1 MPKIFGISYLRVIKR
16 SEMKNIRLT
25 FATVTVLSFCSGF
38 VNPIWAGKSDEKN
51 FEISRNLDIF
61 NSLFKELNM
70 FYVDTINAEKAIS
83 DGVNAMLARLD
94 PYTEYIPEK
103 EKDDFFFSTTGEYA
117 GIGSFIM
124 ERDNAVYI
132 SEPYEGMPA
141 QLAGLRPGDKIVMID
156 NDTVLGWKS
165 AKVSERLKGPANT
178 QLKVTVERPG
188 VKDLLSFELTRKK
201 IQMPAVPYYDVVCDS
216 VGYIYLSSF
225 TDTSAGEVKRALQ
238 DLKKRG
244 ITSLVLDLRSNGG
257 GILEQAVQIVNLF
270 VPKGVEVLS
279 TRGRN
284 KKMDKIYKTTQ
295 EPVDVKMPLAV
306 LIDGGTASSS
316 EIVAGA
322 LQDLDRAVIIGSRS
336 YGKGLV
342 QSTRPLPY
350 NGMLKV
356 TIARYYIPS
365 GRLIQ
370 AIDYSHRNP
379 DGSVAR
385 IPDSLTHEF
394 KTAHGRIVR
403 DGGGIK
409 PDVETSMER
418 RGNISYYLMKDF
430 YFFDYATRYAA
441 EHDTIPAPKDFKLSD
456 EEYEEFKAFV
466 KSKDFKYDKQSERIL
481 SDLKEVAKF
490 EGYFDENTQKQ
501 FEALEACLN
510 HDLDRDLE
518 TFHDEIAELL
528 SIEIVK
534 RYYYQK
540 GEIIESIKND
550 KDLKEACRILGN
562 KSRYDEILNLSGK
575 H

>member
-1 MPKIFGISYLRVIKR
+1 MALCVGSTGAV
-16 SEMKNIRLT
+16 S
-25 FATVTVLSFCSGF
+25 
-38 VNPIWAGKSDEKN
+38 AGKSDRKD

-61 NSLFKELNM
+61 NSLFKELNL
-70 FYVDTINAEKAIS
+70 FYVDTIDAEKAIS
-83 DGVNAMLARLD
+83 NGVNAMLSRLD

-103 EKDDFFFSTTGEYA
+103 EKEDFFFSTTGEYA
-117 GIGSFIM
+117 GIGSLIM
-124 ERDNAVYI
+124 ERDKAVYI

-156 NDTVLGWKS
+156 NDSVVGWRS
-165 AKVSERLKGPANT
+165 AAVSERLKGPANT
-178 QLKVTVERPG
+178 KLKVTVERPG
-188 VKDLLSFELTRKK
+188 VEGVLTFDIIRKK

-225 TDTSAGEVKRALQ
+225 TDSAADEVKHALQ
-238 DLKKRG
+238 ELKRRG

-295 EPVDVKMPLAV
+295 EPVDEHIPLAV

-322 LQDLDRAVIIGSRS
+322 LQDLDRAVIVGSRS
-336 YGKGLV
+336 FGKGLV

-409 PDVETSMER
+409 PDVETSFER

-430 YFFDYATRYAA
+430 YFFDFATQYAA
-441 EHDTIPAPKDFKLSD
+441 AHDTIAPAKEFVLPDSVYND
-456 EEYEEFKAFV
+456 FKAFV
-466 KSKDFKYDKQSERIL
+466 KSKNFKYDKQSERIL
-481 SDLKEVAKF
+481 ADLKEVAKF

-518 TFHDEIAELL
+518 TFRDEIGQLL

-540 GEIIESIKND
+540 GEIIESIKDD
-550 KDLKEACRILGN
+550 KDLTEACTILN
-562 KSRYDEILNLSGK
+562 DTQRYSQILNLSPK

>member
-1 MPKIFGISYLRVIKR
+1 
-16 SEMKNIRLT
+16 MKERR
-25 FATVTVLSFCSGF
+25 LSFALLAVLPPASG
-38 VNPIWAGKSDEKN
+38 VTHRAQADKIDKRN

-61 NSLFKELNM
+61 NSLFKELNL
-70 FYVDTINAEKAIS
+70 FYVDTINAEKAIT
-83 DGVNAMLARLD
+83 DGINSMLVRLD
-94 PYTEYIPEK
+94 PYTEYIPEQEK
-103 EKDDFFFSTTGEYA
+103 EDFFFSTTGEYA

-178 QLKVTVERPG
+178 KLKVTVERPDVEG
-188 VKDLLSFELTRKK
+188 LLSFDLVRKK
-201 IQMPAVPYYDVVCDS
+201 IQMPAVPYYDMVCDS

-225 TDTSAGEVKRALQ
+225 TDSAAEEVKRALQ
-238 DLKKRG
+238 DLKRRG
-244 ITSLVLDLRSNGG
+244 VTALVLDLRGNGG

-284 KKMDKIYKTTQ
+284 KKMDKPYKSTQ
-295 EPVDVKMPLAV
+295 EPCDVNIPLAV

-322 LQDLDRAVIIGSRS
+322 LQDLDRAVIVGSRS

-385 IPDSLTHEF
+385 IPDSLTNEF

-403 DGGGIK
+403 DGGG
-409 PDVETSMER
+409 
-418 RGNISYYLMKDF
+418 
-430 YFFDYATRYAA
+430 
-441 EHDTIPAPKDFKLSD
+441 
-456 EEYEEFKAFV
+456 
-466 KSKDFKYDKQSERIL
+466 
-481 SDLKEVAKF
+481 
-490 EGYFDENTQKQ
+490 QKTP
-501 FEALEACLN
+501 L
-510 HDLDRDLE
+510 
-518 TFHDEIAELL
+518 
-528 SIEIVK
+528 
-534 RYYYQK
+534 
-540 GEIIESIKND
+540 
-550 KDLKEACRILGN
+550 
-562 KSRYDEILNLSGK
+562 
-575 H
+575 

>member
-1 MPKIFGISYLRVIKR
+1 MPTMCSNDYLRKIKSIEMRKRKWSFILVI
-16 SEMKNIRLT
+16 MLL
-25 FATVTVLSFCSGF
+25 LSGSITNRVQADKTDGR
-38 VNPIWAGKSDEKN
+38 N

-61 NSLFKELNM
+61 NSLFKELNL
-70 FYVDTINAEKAIS
+70 FYVDTINAEKAIN
-83 DGVNAMLARLD
+83 DGINSMLARLD
-94 PYTEYIPEK
+94 PYTEYIPEQEK
-103 EKDDFFFSTTGEYA
+103 EDFFFSTTGEYA

-178 QLKVTVERPG
+178 KLKVTVERPDVEG
-188 VKDLLSFELTRKK
+188 LLSFDLVRKK
-201 IQMPAVPYYDVVCDS
+201 IQMPAVPYYDIVCDS

-225 TDTSAGEVKRALQ
+225 TDSSAEEVKRALQ
-238 DLKKRG
+238 DLKRRG
-244 ITSLVLDLRSNGG
+244 VTSLVLDLRGNGG
-257 GILEQAVQIVNLF
+257 GILEQSVQIVNLF

-295 EPVDVKMPLAV
+295 EPIDVDIPLAV

-322 LQDLDRAVIIGSRS
+322 LQDLDRAVIVGSRS

-385 IPDSLTHEF
+385 IPDSLTNEF

-409 PDVETSMER
+409 PDVEPEVER
-418 RGNISYYLMKDF
+418 GSNIGYYLMKDF

-441 EHDTIPAPKDFKLSD
+441 QHETIAGPKEFTLSD
-456 EEYEEFKAFV
+456 EEYEAFKDFV
-466 KSKDFKYDKQSERIL
+466 KSKNFKYDKQSERIL

-510 HDLDRDLE
+510 HDLDRDLD
-518 TFHDEIAELL
+518 TFRDEIAHLL
-528 SIEIVK
+528 SAEIVK
-534 RYYYQK
+534 RYYFQK

-550 KDLKEACRILGN
+550 KDLEEACAIVN
-562 KSRYDEILNLSGK
+562 DKARYSKILNVEVEK
-575 H
+575 

>member
-1 MPKIFGISYLRVIKR
+1 MRKIHLVLGIACA
-16 SEMKNIRLT
+16 LT
-25 FATVTVLSFCSGF
+25 LVAGSVSAA
-38 VNPIWAGKSDEKN
+38 PAGKSDRRD
-51 FEISRNLDIF
+51 FEVSRNLDIF
-61 NSLFKELNM
+61 NALFKELNL
-70 FYVDTINAEKAIS
+70 FYVDTINAEKAIG
-83 DGVNAMLARLD
+83 DGVNAMLSRLD

-117 GIGSFIM
+117 GIGSLIM
-124 ERDNAVYI
+124 ERDKAVYI

-141 QLAGLRPGDKIVMID
+141 QLAGLRPGDKIVMIN
-156 NDTVLGWKS
+156 NDSVAGWS
-165 AKVSERLKGPANT
+165 SSKVSERLKGPANT
-178 QLKVTVERPG
+178 KLKVTVERPG
-188 VKDLLSFELTRKK
+188 VGGLLSFDLTRKK

-225 TDTSAGEVKRALQ
+225 TDSAADEVKRALQ
-238 DLKKRG
+238 ELKRRG
-244 ITSLVLDLRSNGG
+244 ITSLVLDLRGNGG

-295 EPVDVKMPLAV
+295 EPVDEKIPLAV

-316 EIVAGA
+316 EIVAGS
-322 LQDLDRAVIIGSRS
+322 LQDLDRAVIVGSRS

-409 PDVETSMER
+409 PDVETSVER
-418 RGNISYYLMKDF
+418 RGNIGYYLMRDF
-430 YFFDYATRYAA
+430 YFFDFANQYAA
-441 EHDTIPAPKDFKLSD
+441 RHDTIAPAKEFVLPDSV
-456 EEYEEFKAFV
+456 YNEFKAFV
-466 KSKDFKYDKQSERIL
+466 KSKNFKYDKQSERIL

-490 EGYFDENTQKQ
+490 EGYFDEKTQKQ
-501 FEALEACLN
+501 FEALEASLN

-518 TFHDEIAELL
+518 TFRDEISQLL

-534 RYYYQK
+534 RYYHQK
-540 GEIIESIKND
+540 GEIIESIKDD
-550 KDLKEACRILGN
+550 KDLTEACSIVN
-562 KSRYDEILNLSGK
+562 DKTRYDQILNLTGK
-575 H
+575 R

>member
-1 MPKIFGISYLRVIKR
+1 
-16 SEMKNIRLT
+16 MKKVSLSIGL
-25 FATVTVLSFCSGF
+25 AWVLILGLG
-38 VNPIWAGKSDEKN
+38 VANAAPAGKSDRRD
-51 FEISRNLDIF
+51 FEVSRNLDIF
-61 NSLFKELNM
+61 NSLFKELNL
-70 FYVDTINAEKAIS
+70 FYVDTINAEKAIG
-83 DGVNAMLARLD
+83 DGVNAMLSRLD

-103 EKDDFFFSTTGEYA
+103 DKDDFFVSTTGEYA
-117 GIGSFIM
+117 GIGSIIV

-156 NDTVLGWKS
+156 NDSVKGWKS
-165 AKVSERLKGPANT
+165 SAVSERLKGPANT
-178 QLKVTVERPG
+178 KLRVTVERPG
-188 VKDLLSFELTRKK
+188 VEGTLSFDITRKK
-201 IQMPAVPYYDVVCDS
+201 VHMPAVPYYDVVCDS
-216 VGYIYLSSF
+216 VGYIYLNSF
-225 TDTSAGEVKRALQ
+225 TDSAADEVKRALQ
-238 DLKKRG
+238 DLKRRG
-244 ITSLVLDLRSNGG
+244 VTSLVLDLRGNGG

-284 KKMDKIYKTTQ
+284 KQMDKIYKTTQ
-295 EPVDVKMPLAV
+295 EPVDEHIPLAV

-316 EIVAGA
+316 EIVAGS

-336 YGKGLV
+336 FGKGLV

-350 NGMLKV
+350 NGILKV

-409 PDVETSMER
+409 PDIETSVER
-418 RGNISYYLMKDF
+418 RGNISYYLMRDF
-430 YFFDYATRYAA
+430 YFFDYANRYAA
-441 EHDTIPAPKDFKLSD
+441 QHDTIAPAKEFVLPDSVYND
-456 EEYEEFKAFV
+456 FKAFV
-466 KSKDFKYDKQSERIL
+466 KSKNFKYDKQSERIL
-481 SDLKEVAKF
+481 ADLKEVAKF

-501 FEALEACLN
+501 FEALEASLN

-518 TFHDEIAELL
+518 TFRDEIRQLL

-540 GEIIESIKND
+540 GEVIESIKND
-550 KDLKEACRILGN
+550 KDLTEACAVLN
-562 KSRYDEILNLSGK
+562 DNARYSQLLNLSPK
-575 H
+575 R

>member
-1 MPKIFGISYLRVIKR
+1 MKKISLSVGIA
-16 SEMKNIRLT
+16 
-25 FATVTVLSFCSGF
+25 FVLALCVGSTGAVS
-38 VNPIWAGKSDEKN
+38 AGKSDRKD

-61 NSLFKELNM
+61 NSLFKELNL
-70 FYVDTINAEKAIS
+70 FYVDTIDAEKAIS
-83 DGVNAMLARLD
+83 NGVNAMLSRLD

-103 EKDDFFFSTTGEYA
+103 EKEDFFFSTTGEYA
-117 GIGSFIM
+117 GIGSLIM
-124 ERDNAVYI
+124 ERDKAVYI

-156 NDTVLGWKS
+156 NDSVAGWRS
-165 AKVSERLKGPANT
+165 AAVSERLKGPANT
-178 QLKVTVERPG
+178 KLKVTVERPG
-188 VKDLLSFELTRKK
+188 VEGVLTFDIIRKK

-225 TDTSAGEVKRALQ
+225 TDSAADEVKHALQ
-238 DLKKRG
+238 ELKRRG

-295 EPVDVKMPLAV
+295 EPVDEHIPLAV

-322 LQDLDRAVIIGSRS
+322 LQDLDRAVIVGSRS
-336 YGKGLV
+336 FGKGLV

-409 PDVETSMER
+409 PDVETSFER

-430 YFFDYATRYAA
+430 YFFDFATQYAA
-441 EHDTIPAPKDFKLSD
+441 AHDTIAPAKEFVLPDSVYND
-456 EEYEEFKAFV
+456 FKAFV
-466 KSKDFKYDKQSERIL
+466 KSKNFKYDKQSERIL
-481 SDLKEVAKF
+481 ADLKEVAKF

-518 TFHDEIAELL
+518 TFRDEIGQLL

-540 GEIIESIKND
+540 GEIIESIKDD
-550 KDLKEACRILGN
+550 KDLTEACTILN
-562 KSRYDEILNLSGK
+562 DTQRYSQILNLSPK

>member
-1 MPKIFGISYLRVIKR
+1 MALCVGSTGAV
-16 SEMKNIRLT
+16 S
-25 FATVTVLSFCSGF
+25 
-38 VNPIWAGKSDEKN
+38 AGKSDRKD

-61 NSLFKELNM
+61 NSLFKELNL
-70 FYVDTINAEKAIS
+70 FYVDTIDAEKAIS
-83 DGVNAMLARLD
+83 NGVNAMLSRLD

-103 EKDDFFFSTTGEYA
+103 EKEDFFFSTTGEYA
-117 GIGSFIM
+117 GIGSLIM
-124 ERDNAVYI
+124 ERDKAVYI

-156 NDTVLGWKS
+156 NDSVAGWRS
-165 AKVSERLKGPANT
+165 AAVSERLKGPANT
-178 QLKVTVERPG
+178 KLKVTVERPG
-188 VKDLLSFELTRKK
+188 VEGVLTFDIIRKK

-225 TDTSAGEVKRALQ
+225 TDSAADEVKHALQ
-238 DLKKRG
+238 ELKRRG

-295 EPVDVKMPLAV
+295 EPVDEHIPLAV

-322 LQDLDRAVIIGSRS
+322 LQDLDRAVIVGSRS
-336 YGKGLV
+336 FGKGLV

-409 PDVETSMER
+409 PDVETSFER

-430 YFFDYATRYAA
+430 YFFDFATQYAA
-441 EHDTIPAPKDFKLSD
+441 AHDTIAPAKEFVLPDSV
-456 EEYEEFKAFV
+456 YNNFKAFV
-466 KSKDFKYDKQSERIL
+466 KSKNFKYDKQSERIL
-481 SDLKEVAKF
+481 ADLKEVAKF

-518 TFHDEIAELL
+518 TFRDEIGQLL

-540 GEIIESIKND
+540 GEIIESIKDD
-550 KDLKEACRILGN
+550 KDLTEACTILN
-562 KSRYDEILNLSGK
+562 DAQRYSQILNLSPK

>member
-1 MPKIFGISYLRVIKR
+1 MALCVGSTGAV
-16 SEMKNIRLT
+16 S
-25 FATVTVLSFCSGF
+25 
-38 VNPIWAGKSDEKN
+38 AGKSDRKD

-61 NSLFKELNM
+61 NSLFKELNL
-70 FYVDTINAEKAIS
+70 FYVDTIDAEKAIS
-83 DGVNAMLARLD
+83 NGVNAMLSRLD

-103 EKDDFFFSTTGEYA
+103 EKEDFFFSTTGEYA
-117 GIGSFIM
+117 GIGSLIM
-124 ERDNAVYI
+124 ERDKAVYI

-156 NDTVLGWKS
+156 NDSVAGWRS
-165 AKVSERLKGPANT
+165 AAVSERLKGPANT
-178 QLKVTVERPG
+178 KLKVTVERPG
-188 VKDLLSFELTRKK
+188 VEGVLTFDIIRKK

-225 TDTSAGEVKRALQ
+225 TDSAADEVKHALQ
-238 DLKKRG
+238 ELKRRG

-295 EPVDVKMPLAV
+295 EPVDEHIPLAV

-322 LQDLDRAVIIGSRS
+322 LQDLDRAVIVGSRS
-336 YGKGLV
+336 FGKGLV

-409 PDVETSMER
+409 PDVETSFER

-430 YFFDYATRYAA
+430 YFFDFATQYAA
-441 EHDTIPAPKDFKLSD
+441 AHDTIAPAKEFVLPDSVYND
-456 EEYEEFKAFV
+456 FKAFV
-466 KSKDFKYDKQSERIL
+466 KSKNFKYDKQSERIL
-481 SDLKEVAKF
+481 ADLKEVAKF

-518 TFHDEIAELL
+518 TFRDEIGQLL

-540 GEIIESIKND
+540 GEIIESIKDD
-550 KDLKEACRILGN
+550 KDLTEACTILN
-562 KSRYDEILNLSGK
+562 DTQRYSQILNLSPK

>member
-1 MPKIFGISYLRVIKR
+1 MALCVGSTGAV
-16 SEMKNIRLT
+16 S
-25 FATVTVLSFCSGF
+25 
-38 VNPIWAGKSDEKN
+38 AGKSDRKD

-61 NSLFKELNM
+61 NSLFKELNL
-70 FYVDTINAEKAIS
+70 FYVDTIDAEKAIS
-83 DGVNAMLARLD
+83 NGVNAMLSRLD

-103 EKDDFFFSTTGEYA
+103 EKEDFFFSTTGEYA
-117 GIGSFIM
+117 GIGSLIM
-124 ERDNAVYI
+124 ERDKAVYI

-156 NDTVLGWKS
+156 NDSVAGWRS
-165 AKVSERLKGPANT
+165 AAVSERLKGPANT
-178 QLKVTVERPG
+178 KLKVTVERPG
-188 VKDLLSFELTRKK
+188 VEGVLTFDIIRKK

-225 TDTSAGEVKRALQ
+225 TDSAADEVKHALQ
-238 DLKKRG
+238 ELKRRG

-295 EPVDVKMPLAV
+295 EPVDEHIPLAV

-322 LQDLDRAVIIGSRS
+322 LQDLDRAVIVGSRS
-336 YGKGLV
+336 FGKGLV

-409 PDVETSMER
+409 PDVETSFER

-430 YFFDYATRYAA
+430 YFFDFATQYAA
-441 EHDTIPAPKDFKLSD
+441 AHDTIAPAKEFVLPDSVYND
-456 EEYEEFKAFV
+456 FKAFV
-466 KSKDFKYDKQSERIL
+466 KSKNFKYDKQSERIL
-481 SDLKEVAKF
+481 ADLKEVAKF

-518 TFHDEIAELL
+518 TFRDEIGQLL

-540 GEIIESIKND
+540 GEIIESIKDD
-550 KDLKEACRILGN
+550 KDLTEACTILN
-562 KSRYDEILNLSGK
+562 DAQRYSQILNLSPK

>member
-1 MPKIFGISYLRVIKR
+1 
-16 SEMKNIRLT
+16 MKKVSLSIGL
-25 FATVTVLSFCSGF
+25 AWVLILGLG
-38 VNPIWAGKSDEKN
+38 VANAAPAGKSDRRD
-51 FEISRNLDIF
+51 FEVSRNLDIF
-61 NSLFKELNM
+61 NSLFKELNL
-70 FYVDTINAEKAIS
+70 FYVDTINAEKAIG
-83 DGVNAMLARLD
+83 DGVNAMLSRLD

-103 EKDDFFFSTTGEYA
+103 DKDDFFVSTTGEYA
-117 GIGSFIM
+117 GIGSIIV

-156 NDTVLGWKS
+156 NDSVKGWKS
-165 AKVSERLKGPANT
+165 SAVSERLKGPANT
-178 QLKVTVERPG
+178 KLRVTVERPG
-188 VKDLLSFELTRKK
+188 VEGTLSFDITRKK
-201 IQMPAVPYYDVVCDS
+201 VHMPAVPYYDVVCDS
-216 VGYIYLSSF
+216 VGYIYLNSF
-225 TDTSAGEVKRALQ
+225 TDSAADEVKRALQ
-238 DLKKRG
+238 DLKRRG
-244 ITSLVLDLRSNGG
+244 VTSLVLDLRGNGG

-284 KKMDKIYKTTQ
+284 KQMDKIYKTTQ
-295 EPVDVKMPLAV
+295 EPVDEHIPLAV

-316 EIVAGA
+316 EIVAGS

-336 YGKGLV
+336 FGKGLV

-350 NGMLKV
+350 NGILKV

-409 PDVETSMER
+409 PDIETSVER
-418 RGNISYYLMKDF
+418 RGNISYYLMRDF
-430 YFFDYATRYAA
+430 YFFDYANRYAA
-441 EHDTIPAPKDFKLSD
+441 QHDTIAPAKEFVLPDSVYND
-456 EEYEEFKAFV
+456 FKAFV
-466 KSKDFKYDKQSERIL
+466 KSKNFKYDKQSERIL
-481 SDLKEVAKF
+481 ADLKEVAKF

-501 FEALEACLN
+501 FEALEASLN

-518 TFHDEIAELL
+518 TFRDEIRQLL

-540 GEIIESIKND
+540 GEVIESIKND
-550 KDLKEACRILGN
+550 KDLTEACAVLN
-562 KSRYDEILNLSGK
+562 DNARYSQILNLSPK
-575 H
+575 R

>member
-1 MPKIFGISYLRVIKR
+1 MKKISLSVGIA
-16 SEMKNIRLT
+16 
-25 FATVTVLSFCSGF
+25 FVLALCVGSTGAVS
-38 VNPIWAGKSDEKN
+38 AGKSDRKD

-61 NSLFKELNM
+61 NSLFKELNL
-70 FYVDTINAEKAIS
+70 FYVDTIDAEKAIS
-83 DGVNAMLARLD
+83 NGVNAMLSRLD

-103 EKDDFFFSTTGEYA
+103 EKENFFFSTTGEYA
-117 GIGSFIM
+117 GIGSLIM
-124 ERDNAVYI
+124 ERDKAVYI

-156 NDTVLGWKS
+156 NDSVAGWRS
-165 AKVSERLKGPANT
+165 AAVSERLKGPANT
-178 QLKVTVERPG
+178 KLKVTVERPG
-188 VKDLLSFELTRKK
+188 VEGVLTFDIIRKK

-225 TDTSAGEVKRALQ
+225 TDSAADEVKHALQ
-238 DLKKRG
+238 ELKRRG

-295 EPVDVKMPLAV
+295 EPVDEHIPLAV

-322 LQDLDRAVIIGSRS
+322 LQDLDRAVIVGSRS
-336 YGKGLV
+336 FGKGLV

-409 PDVETSMER
+409 PDVETSFER

-430 YFFDYATRYAA
+430 YFFDFATQYAA
-441 EHDTIPAPKDFKLSD
+441 AHDTIAPAKEFVLPDSVYND
-456 EEYEEFKAFV
+456 FKAFV
-466 KSKDFKYDKQSERIL
+466 KSKNFKYDKQSERIL
-481 SDLKEVAKF
+481 ADLKEVAKF

-518 TFHDEIAELL
+518 TFRDEIGQLL

-540 GEIIESIKND
+540 GEIIESIKDD
-550 KDLKEACRILGN
+550 KDLTEACTILN
-562 KSRYDEILNLSGK
+562 DAQRYSQILNLSPK

>member
-1 MPKIFGISYLRVIKR
+1 
-16 SEMKNIRLT
+16 MKKVNLSIGL
-25 FATVTVLSFCSGF
+25 AWVLILGLG
-38 VNPIWAGKSDEKN
+38 VANAAPAGKSDRRD
-51 FEISRNLDIF
+51 FEVSRNLDIF
-61 NSLFKELNM
+61 NSLFKELNL
-70 FYVDTINAEKAIS
+70 FYVDTINAEKAIG
-83 DGVNAMLARLD
+83 DGVNAMLSRLD

-103 EKDDFFFSTTGEYA
+103 DKDDFFVSTTGEYA
-117 GIGSFIM
+117 GIGSIIV

-156 NDTVLGWKS
+156 NDSVKGWKS
-165 AKVSERLKGPANT
+165 SSVSERLKGPANT
-178 QLKVTVERPG
+178 KLRVTVERPG
-188 VKDLLSFELTRKK
+188 VEGTLSFDITRKK
-201 IQMPAVPYYDVVCDS
+201 VHMPAVPYYDVVCDS
-216 VGYIYLSSF
+216 VGYIYLNSF
-225 TDTSAGEVKRALQ
+225 TDSAADEVKRALQ
-238 DLKKRG
+238 DLKRRG
-244 ITSLVLDLRSNGG
+244 VTSLVLDLRGNGG

-284 KKMDKIYKTTQ
+284 KQMDKIYKTTQ
-295 EPVDVKMPLAV
+295 EPVDEHIPLAV

-316 EIVAGA
+316 EIVAGS

-336 YGKGLV
+336 FGKGLV

-350 NGMLKV
+350 NGILKV

-409 PDVETSMER
+409 PDIETSVER
-418 RGNISYYLMKDF
+418 RGNISYYLMRDF
-430 YFFDYATRYAA
+430 YFFDYANRYVAQ
-441 EHDTIPAPKDFKLSD
+441 HDTIAPAKEFVLPDSVYND
-456 EEYEEFKAFV
+456 FKAFV
-466 KSKDFKYDKQSERIL
+466 KSKNFKYDKQSERIL
-481 SDLKEVAKF
+481 ADLKEVAKF

-501 FEALEACLN
+501 FEALEASLN

-518 TFHDEIAELL
+518 TFRDEIRQLL

-540 GEIIESIKND
+540 GEVIESIKND
-550 KDLKEACRILGN
+550 KDLTEACAVLN
-562 KSRYDEILNLSGK
+562 DNARYSQILNLSPK
-575 H
+575 R

>member
-1 MPKIFGISYLRVIKR
+1 MKKISLSVGIA
-16 SEMKNIRLT
+16 
-25 FATVTVLSFCSGF
+25 FVLALCVGSTGAVS
-38 VNPIWAGKSDEKN
+38 AGKSDRKD

-61 NSLFKELNM
+61 NSLFKELNL
-70 FYVDTINAEKAIS
+70 FYVDTIDAEKAIS
-83 DGVNAMLARLD
+83 NGVNAMLSRLD

-103 EKDDFFFSTTGEYA
+103 EKEDFFFSTTGEYA
-117 GIGSFIM
+117 GIGSLIM
-124 ERDNAVYI
+124 ERDKAVYI

-156 NDTVLGWKS
+156 NDSVAGWRS
-165 AKVSERLKGPANT
+165 AAVSERLKGPANT
-178 QLKVTVERPG
+178 KLKVTVERPG
-188 VKDLLSFELTRKK
+188 VEGVLTFDIIRKK

-225 TDTSAGEVKRALQ
+225 TDSAADEVKHALQ
-238 DLKKRG
+238 ELKRRG
-244 ITSLVLDLRSNGG
+244 ITSLILDLRSNGG

-295 EPVDVKMPLAV
+295 EPVDEHIPLAV

-322 LQDLDRAVIIGSRS
+322 LQDLDRAVIVGSRS
-336 YGKGLV
+336 FGKGLV

-409 PDVETSMER
+409 PDVETSFER

-430 YFFDYATRYAA
+430 YFFDFATQYAA
-441 EHDTIPAPKDFKLSD
+441 AHDTIAPAKEFVLPDSVYND
-456 EEYEEFKAFV
+456 FKAFV
-466 KSKDFKYDKQSERIL
+466 KSKNFKYDKQSERIL
-481 SDLKEVAKF
+481 ADLKEVAKF

-518 TFHDEIAELL
+518 TFRDEIGQLL

-540 GEIIESIKND
+540 GEIIESIKDD
-550 KDLKEACRILGN
+550 KDLTEACTILN
-562 KSRYDEILNLSGK
+562 DAQRYSQILNLSPK

>member
-1 MPKIFGISYLRVIKR
+1 
-16 SEMKNIRLT
+16 MKKVSLSIGL
-25 FATVTVLSFCSGF
+25 AWVLILGLG
-38 VNPIWAGKSDEKN
+38 VANAAPAGKSDRRD
-51 FEISRNLDIF
+51 FEVSRNLDIF
-61 NSLFKELNM
+61 NSLFKELNL
-70 FYVDTINAEKAIS
+70 FYVDTINAEKAIG
-83 DGVNAMLARLD
+83 DGVNAMLSRLD

-103 EKDDFFFSTTGEYA
+103 DKDDFFVSTTGEYA
-117 GIGSFIM
+117 GIGSIIV

-156 NDTVLGWKS
+156 NDSVKGWKS
-165 AKVSERLKGPANT
+165 SAVSERLKGPANT
-178 QLKVTVERPG
+178 KLRVTVERPG
-188 VKDLLSFELTRKK
+188 VEGTLSFDITRKK
-201 IQMPAVPYYDVVCDS
+201 VHMPAVPYYDVVCDS
-216 VGYIYLSSF
+216 VGYIYLNSF
-225 TDTSAGEVKRALQ
+225 TDSAADEVKRALQ
-238 DLKKRG
+238 DLKRRG
-244 ITSLVLDLRSNGG
+244 VTSLVLDLRGNGG

-284 KKMDKIYKTTQ
+284 KQMDKIYKTTQ
-295 EPVDVKMPLAV
+295 EPVDEHIPLAV

-316 EIVAGA
+316 EIVAGS
-322 LQDLDRAVIIGSRS
+322 LQDLDRAVVIGSRS
-336 YGKGLV
+336 FGKGLV

-350 NGMLKV
+350 NGILKV

-409 PDVETSMER
+409 PDIETSVER
-418 RGNISYYLMKDF
+418 RGNISYYLMRDF
-430 YFFDYATRYAA
+430 YFFDYANRYAA
-441 EHDTIPAPKDFKLSD
+441 QHDTIAPAKEFVLPDSVYND
-456 EEYEEFKAFV
+456 FKAFV
-466 KSKDFKYDKQSERIL
+466 KSKNFKYDKQSERIL
-481 SDLKEVAKF
+481 ADLKEVAKF

-501 FEALEACLN
+501 FEALEASLN

-518 TFHDEIAELL
+518 TFRDEIRQLL

-540 GEIIESIKND
+540 GEVIESIKND
-550 KDLKEACRILGN
+550 KDLTEACAVLN
-562 KSRYDEILNLSGK
+562 DNARYSQILNLSPK
-575 H
+575 R

>member
-1 MPKIFGISYLRVIKR
+1 MPTMCSNDYLRKIKSIEMRKRKWSFVLVI
-16 SEMKNIRLT
+16 MLL
-25 FATVTVLSFCSGF
+25 LSGSITNRVQADKTDGR
-38 VNPIWAGKSDEKN
+38 N

-61 NSLFKELNM
+61 NSLFKELNL
-70 FYVDTINAEKAIS
+70 FYVDTINAEKAIN
-83 DGVNAMLARLD
+83 DGINSMLARLD
-94 PYTEYIPEK
+94 PYTEYIPEQEK
-103 EKDDFFFSTTGEYA
+103 EDFFFSTTGEYA

-178 QLKVTVERPG
+178 KLKVTVERPDVEG
-188 VKDLLSFELTRKK
+188 LLSFDLVRKK
-201 IQMPAVPYYDVVCDS
+201 IQMPAVPYYDIVCDS

-225 TDTSAGEVKRALQ
+225 TDSSAEEVKRALQ
-238 DLKKRG
+238 DLKRRG
-244 ITSLVLDLRSNGG
+244 VTSLVLDLRGNGG
-257 GILEQAVQIVNLF
+257 GILEQSVQIVNLF

-295 EPVDVKMPLAV
+295 EPIDVDIPLAV

-385 IPDSLTHEF
+385 IPDSLTNEF

-409 PDVETSMER
+409 PDVEPEVER
-418 RGNISYYLMKDF
+418 GSNISYYLMKDF

-441 EHDTIPAPKDFKLSD
+441 QHDTIAGPKEFTLSD
-456 EEYEEFKAFV
+456 EEYEAFKDFV
-466 KSKDFKYDKQSERIL
+466 KSKNFKYDKQSERIL

-510 HDLDRDLE
+510 HDLDRDLD
-518 TFHDEIAELL
+518 TFRDEIAHLL
-528 SIEIVK
+528 SAEIVK
-534 RYYYQK
+534 RYYFQK

-550 KDLKEACRILGN
+550 KDLEEACAIVNN
-562 KSRYDEILNLSGK
+562 KARYYKILNVEAEK
-575 H
+575 

>member
-1 MPKIFGISYLRVIKR
+1 
-16 SEMKNIRLT
+16 MKKVSLSIGL
-25 FATVTVLSFCSGF
+25 AWVLILGMG
-38 VNPIWAGKSDEKN
+38 VANAAPAGKSDRRD
-51 FEISRNLDIF
+51 FEVSRNLDIF
-61 NSLFKELNM
+61 NSLFKELNL
-70 FYVDTINAEKAIS
+70 FYVDTINAEKAIG
-83 DGVNAMLARLD
+83 DGVNAMLSRLD

-103 EKDDFFFSTTGEYA
+103 DKDDFFVSTTGEYA
-117 GIGSFIM
+117 GIGSIIV

-156 NDTVLGWKS
+156 NDSVKGWKS
-165 AKVSERLKGPANT
+165 SAVSERLKGPANT
-178 QLKVTVERPG
+178 KLRVTVERPG
-188 VKDLLSFELTRKK
+188 VEGTLSFDITRKK
-201 IQMPAVPYYDVVCDS
+201 VHMPAVPYYDVVCDS
-216 VGYIYLSSF
+216 VGYIYLNSF
-225 TDTSAGEVKRALQ
+225 TDSAADEVKRALQ
-238 DLKKRG
+238 DLKRRG
-244 ITSLVLDLRSNGG
+244 VTSLVLDLRGNGG

-284 KKMDKIYKTTQ
+284 KQMDKIYKTTQ
-295 EPVDVKMPLAV
+295 EPVDEHIPLAV

-316 EIVAGA
+316 EIVAGS

-336 YGKGLV
+336 FGKGLV

-350 NGMLKV
+350 NGILKV

-409 PDVETSMER
+409 PDIETSVER
-418 RGNISYYLMKDF
+418 RGNISYYLMRDF
-430 YFFDYATRYAA
+430 YFFDYANRYAA
-441 EHDTIPAPKDFKLSD
+441 QHDTIAPAKEFVLPDSVYND
-456 EEYEEFKAFV
+456 FKAFV
-466 KSKDFKYDKQSERIL
+466 KSKNFKYDKQSERIL
-481 SDLKEVAKF
+481 ADLKEVAKF

-501 FEALEACLN
+501 FEALEASLN

-518 TFHDEIAELL
+518 TFRDEIRQLL

-540 GEIIESIKND
+540 GEVIESIKND
-550 KDLKEACRILGN
+550 KDLTEACAVLN
-562 KSRYDEILNLSGK
+562 DNARYSQLLNLSPK
-575 H
+575 R

>member
-38 VNPIWAGKSDEKN
+38 INPIWAGKSDEKN

-238 DLKKRG
+238 DL
-244 ITSLVLDLRSNGG
+244 
-257 GILEQAVQIVNLF
+257 
-270 VPKGVEVLS
+270 
-279 TRGRN
+279 
-284 KKMDKIYKTTQ
+284 
-295 EPVDVKMPLAV
+295 
-306 LIDGGTASSS
+306 
-316 EIVAGA
+316 
-322 LQDLDRAVIIGSRS
+322 DRAVIIGSRS

-456 EEYEEFKAFV
+456 EEYEGFKAFV

>member
-1 MPKIFGISYLRVIKR
+1 
-16 SEMKNIRLT
+16 MKKVSLSIGL
-25 FATVTVLSFCSGF
+25 AWVLILGLG
-38 VNPIWAGKSDEKN
+38 VANAAPAGKSDRRD
-51 FEISRNLDIF
+51 FEVSRNLDIF
-61 NSLFKELNM
+61 NSLFKELNL
-70 FYVDTINAEKAIS
+70 FYVDTINAEKAIG
-83 DGVNAMLARLD
+83 DGVNAMLSRLD

-103 EKDDFFFSTTGEYA
+103 DKDDFFVSTTGEYA
-117 GIGSFIM
+117 GIGSIIV

-156 NDTVLGWKS
+156 NDSVKGWKS
-165 AKVSERLKGPANT
+165 SAVSERLKGPANT
-178 QLKVTVERPG
+178 KLRVTVERPG
-188 VKDLLSFELTRKK
+188 VEGTLSFDITRKK
-201 IQMPAVPYYDVVCDS
+201 VHMPVVPYYDVVCDS
-216 VGYIYLSSF
+216 VGYIYLNSF
-225 TDTSAGEVKRALQ
+225 TDSAADEVKRALQ
-238 DLKKRG
+238 DLKRRG
-244 ITSLVLDLRSNGG
+244 VTSLVLDLRGNGG

-284 KKMDKIYKTTQ
+284 KQMDKIYKTTQ
-295 EPVDVKMPLAV
+295 EPVDEHIPLAV

-316 EIVAGA
+316 EIVAGS

-336 YGKGLV
+336 FGKGLV

-350 NGMLKV
+350 NGILKV

-409 PDVETSMER
+409 PDIETSVER
-418 RGNISYYLMKDF
+418 RGNISYYLMRDF
-430 YFFDYATRYAA
+430 YFFDYANRYAA
-441 EHDTIPAPKDFKLSD
+441 QHDTIAPAKEFVLPDSVYND
-456 EEYEEFKAFV
+456 FKAFV
-466 KSKDFKYDKQSERIL
+466 KSKNFKYDKQSERIL
-481 SDLKEVAKF
+481 ADLKEVAKF

-501 FEALEACLN
+501 FEALEASLN

-518 TFHDEIAELL
+518 TFRDEIRQLL

-540 GEIIESIKND
+540 GEVIESIKND
-550 KDLKEACRILGN
+550 KDLTEACAVLN
-562 KSRYDEILNLSGK
+562 DNARYSQLLNLSPK
-575 H
+575 R

>member
-1 MPKIFGISYLRVIKR
+1 MALCVGSTGAV
-16 SEMKNIRLT
+16 S
-25 FATVTVLSFCSGF
+25 
-38 VNPIWAGKSDEKN
+38 AGKSDRKD

-61 NSLFKELNM
+61 NSLFKELNL
-70 FYVDTINAEKAIS
+70 FYVDTIDAEKAIS
-83 DGVNAMLARLD
+83 NGVNAMLSRLD

-103 EKDDFFFSTTGEYA
+103 EKENFFFSTTGEYA
-117 GIGSFIM
+117 GIGSLIM
-124 ERDNAVYI
+124 ERDKAVYI

-156 NDTVLGWKS
+156 NDSVAGWRS
-165 AKVSERLKGPANT
+165 AAVSERLKGPANT
-178 QLKVTVERPG
+178 KLKVTVERPG
-188 VKDLLSFELTRKK
+188 VEGVLTFDIIRKK

-225 TDTSAGEVKRALQ
+225 TDSAADEVKHALQ
-238 DLKKRG
+238 ELKRRG

-295 EPVDVKMPLAV
+295 EPVDEHIPLAV

-322 LQDLDRAVIIGSRS
+322 LQDLDRAVIVGSRS
-336 YGKGLV
+336 FGKGLV

-409 PDVETSMER
+409 PDVETSFER

-430 YFFDYATRYAA
+430 YFFDFATQYAA
-441 EHDTIPAPKDFKLSD
+441 AHDTIAPAKEFVLPDSVYND
-456 EEYEEFKAFV
+456 FKAFV
-466 KSKDFKYDKQSERIL
+466 KSKNFKYDKQSERIL
-481 SDLKEVAKF
+481 ADLKEVAKF

-518 TFHDEIAELL
+518 TFRDEIGQLL

-540 GEIIESIKND
+540 GEIIESIKDD
-550 KDLKEACRILGN
+550 KDLTEACTILN
-562 KSRYDEILNLSGK
+562 DAQRYSQILNLSPK

>member
-1 MPKIFGISYLRVIKR
+1 MALCVGSTGAV
-16 SEMKNIRLT
+16 S
-25 FATVTVLSFCSGF
+25 
-38 VNPIWAGKSDEKN
+38 AGKSDRKD

-61 NSLFKELNM
+61 NSLFKELNL
-70 FYVDTINAEKAIS
+70 FYVDTIDAEKAIS
-83 DGVNAMLARLD
+83 NGVNAMLSRLD

-103 EKDDFFFSTTGEYA
+103 EKEDFFFSTTGEYA
-117 GIGSFIM
+117 GIGSLIM
-124 ERDNAVYI
+124 ERDKAVYI

-156 NDTVLGWKS
+156 NDSVAGWRS
-165 AKVSERLKGPANT
+165 AAVSERLKGPANT
-178 QLKVTVERPG
+178 KLKVTVERPG
-188 VKDLLSFELTRKK
+188 VEGVLTFDIIRKK

-225 TDTSAGEVKRALQ
+225 TDSAADEVKHALQ
-238 DLKKRG
+238 ELKRRG

-295 EPVDVKMPLAV
+295 EPVDEHIPLAV

-322 LQDLDRAVIIGSRS
+322 LQDLDRAVIVGSRS
-336 YGKGLV
+336 FGKGLV

-409 PDVETSMER
+409 PDVETSFER

-430 YFFDYATRYAA
+430 YFFDFATQYAA
-441 EHDTIPAPKDFKLSD
+441 AHDTIAPAKEFVLPDSV
-456 EEYEEFKAFV
+456 YNNFKAFV
-466 KSKDFKYDKQSERIL
+466 KSKNFKYDKQSERIL
-481 SDLKEVAKF
+481 ADLKEVAKF

-510 HDLDRDLE
+510 HNLDRDLE
-518 TFHDEIAELL
+518 TFRDEIGQLL

-540 GEIIESIKND
+540 GEIIESIKDD
-550 KDLKEACRILGN
+550 KDLTEACTILN
-562 KSRYDEILNLSGK
+562 DTQRYSQILNLSPK

>member
-1 MPKIFGISYLRVIKR
+1 
-16 SEMKNIRLT
+16 MKKVSLSIGL
-25 FATVTVLSFCSGF
+25 AWVLILGLG
-38 VNPIWAGKSDEKN
+38 VANAAPAGKSDRRD
-51 FEISRNLDIF
+51 FEVSRNLDIF
-61 NSLFKELNM
+61 NSLFKELNL
-70 FYVDTINAEKAIS
+70 FYVDTINAEKAIG
-83 DGVNAMLARLD
+83 DGVNAMLSRLD

-103 EKDDFFFSTTGEYA
+103 DKDDFFVSTTGEYA
-117 GIGSFIM
+117 GIGSIIV

-156 NDTVLGWKS
+156 NDSVKGWKS
-165 AKVSERLKGPANT
+165 SAVSERLKGPANT
-178 QLKVTVERPG
+178 KLRVTVERPG
-188 VKDLLSFELTRKK
+188 VEGTLSFDITRKK
-201 IQMPAVPYYDVVCDS
+201 VHMPAVPYYDVVCDS
-216 VGYIYLSSF
+216 VGYIYLNSF
-225 TDTSAGEVKRALQ
+225 TDSAADEVKRALQ
-238 DLKKRG
+238 DLKRRG
-244 ITSLVLDLRSNGG
+244 VTSLVLDLRGNGG

-284 KKMDKIYKTTQ
+284 KQMDKIYKTTQ
-295 EPVDVKMPLAV
+295 EPVDEHIPLAV

-316 EIVAGA
+316 EIVAGS

-336 YGKGLV
+336 FGKGLV

-350 NGMLKV
+350 NGILKV

-409 PDVETSMER
+409 PDIETSVER
-418 RGNISYYLMKDF
+418 RGNISYYLMRYF
-430 YFFDYATRYAA
+430 YFFDYANRYAA
-441 EHDTIPAPKDFKLSD
+441 QHDTIAPAKEFVLPDSVYND
-456 EEYEEFKAFV
+456 FKAFV
-466 KSKDFKYDKQSERIL
+466 KSKNFKYDKQSERIL
-481 SDLKEVAKF
+481 ADLKEVAKF

-501 FEALEACLN
+501 FEALEASLN

-518 TFHDEIAELL
+518 TFRDEIRQLL

-540 GEIIESIKND
+540 GEVIESIKND
-550 KDLKEACRILGN
+550 KDLTEACAVLN
-562 KSRYDEILNLSGK
+562 DNARYSQLLNLSPK
-575 H
+575 R

>member
-1 MPKIFGISYLRVIKR
+1 MGKR
-16 SEMKNIRLT
+16 KLG
-25 FATVTVLSFCSGF
+25 FVCAATLLLCSGF
-38 VNPIWAGKSDEKN
+38 AGEAKAERSDERN

-61 NSLFKELNM
+61 NSLFRELNL

-83 DGVNAMLARLD
+83 DGVNSMLGRLD

-117 GIGSFIM
+117 GIGSLIM

-141 QLAGLRPGDKIVMID
+141 QLVGLRPGDKIVMID

-178 QLKVTVERPG
+178 KLKVTVERPG
-188 VKDLLSFELTRKK
+188 VESLISFDLTRKK
-201 IQMPAVPYYDVVCDS
+201 IQMPAVPYYDVVCDH

-225 TDTSAGEVKRALQ
+225 TDSAADEVKRALQ
-238 DLKKRG
+238 DLKRRG
-244 ITSLVLDLRSNGG
+244 ITSLVLDLRGNGG

-295 EPVDVKMPLAV
+295 EPVDETMPLAV

-385 IPDSLTHEF
+385 IPDSLTNEF

-409 PDVETSMER
+409 PDIEPER
-418 RGNISYYLMKDF
+418 ERGSNIGYYLMKDF

-441 EHDTIPAPKDFKLSD
+441 EHDTIVGPKEFKLSD
-456 EEYEEFKAFV
+456 EEYEAFKEFV
-466 KSKDFKYDKQSERIL
+466 KSKNFKYDKQSERIL

-510 HDLDRDLE
+510 HDLDRDLD
-518 TFHDEIAELL
+518 TFRDEIAQLL
-528 SIEIVK
+528 SVEIIK
-534 RYYYQK
+534 RYYFQK
-540 GEIIESIKND
+540 GEIIESIRD
-550 KDLKEACRILGN
+550 DSDLEEACRILN
-562 KSRYDEILNLSGK
+562 DEARYSQILNLSPK
-575 H
+575 R

>member
-1 MPKIFGISYLRVIKR
+1 
-16 SEMKNIRLT
+16 MKKVSLSIGL
-25 FATVTVLSFCSGF
+25 AWVLILGLG
-38 VNPIWAGKSDEKN
+38 VANAAPAGKSDRRD
-51 FEISRNLDIF
+51 FEVSRNLDIF
-61 NSLFKELNM
+61 NSLFKELNL
-70 FYVDTINAEKAIS
+70 FYVDTINAEKAIG
-83 DGVNAMLARLD
+83 DGVNAMLSRLD

-103 EKDDFFFSTTGEYA
+103 DKDDFFVSTTGEYA
-117 GIGSFIM
+117 GIGSIIV

-132 SEPYEGMPA
+132 SEPSEGMPA

-156 NDTVLGWKS
+156 NDSVKGWKS
-165 AKVSERLKGPANT
+165 SAVSERLKGPANT
-178 QLKVTVERPG
+178 KLRVTVERPG
-188 VKDLLSFELTRKK
+188 VEGTLSFDITRKK
-201 IQMPAVPYYDVVCDS
+201 VHMPAVPYYDVVCDS
-216 VGYIYLSSF
+216 VGYIYLNSF
-225 TDTSAGEVKRALQ
+225 TDSAADEVKRALQ
-238 DLKKRG
+238 DLKRRG
-244 ITSLVLDLRSNGG
+244 VTSLVLDLRGNGG

-284 KKMDKIYKTTQ
+284 KQMDKIYKTTQ
-295 EPVDVKMPLAV
+295 EPVDEHIPLAV

-316 EIVAGA
+316 EIVAGS

-336 YGKGLV
+336 FGKGLV

-350 NGMLKV
+350 NGILKV

-409 PDVETSMER
+409 PDIETSVER
-418 RGNISYYLMKDF
+418 RGNISYYLMRDF
-430 YFFDYATRYAA
+430 YFFDYANRYAA
-441 EHDTIPAPKDFKLSD
+441 QHDTIAPAKEFVLPDSVYND
-456 EEYEEFKAFV
+456 FKAFV
-466 KSKDFKYDKQSERIL
+466 KSKNFKYDKQSERIL
-481 SDLKEVAKF
+481 ADLKEVAKF

-501 FEALEACLN
+501 FEALEASLN

-518 TFHDEIAELL
+518 TFRDEIRQLL

-540 GEIIESIKND
+540 GEVIESIKND
-550 KDLKEACRILGN
+550 KDLTEACAVLN
-562 KSRYDEILNLSGK
+562 DNARYSQLLNLSPK
-575 H
+575 R

>member
-38 VNPIWAGKSDEKN
+38 INPIWAGKSDEKN

-216 VGYIYLSSF
+216 VGYIYLSS
-225 TDTSAGEVKRALQ
+225 
-238 DLKKRG
+238 
-244 ITSLVLDLRSNGG
+244 
-257 GILEQAVQIVNLF
+257 ILEQAVQIVNLF

>member
-38 VNPIWAGKSDEKN
+38 INPIWAGKSDEKN

-70 FYVDTINAEKAIS
+70 FYVDTINAEKAIG

-441 EHDTIPAPKDFKLSD
+441 EHD
-456 EEYEEFKAFV
+456 
-466 KSKDFKYDKQSERIL
+466 
-481 SDLKEVAKF
+481 
-490 EGYFDENTQKQ
+490 
-501 FEALEACLN
+501 
-510 HDLDRDLE
+510 
-518 TFHDEIAELL
+518 
-528 SIEIVK
+528 
-534 RYYYQK
+534 
-540 GEIIESIKND
+540 
-550 KDLKEACRILGN
+550 
-562 KSRYDEILNLSGK
+562 EILNLSGK

>member
-1 MPKIFGISYLRVIKR
+1 MKKISLSVGIA
-16 SEMKNIRLT
+16 
-25 FATVTVLSFCSGF
+25 FVLALCVGSTGAVS
-38 VNPIWAGKSDEKN
+38 AGKSDRKD

-61 NSLFKELNM
+61 NSLFKELNL
-70 FYVDTINAEKAIS
+70 FYVDTIDAEKAIS
-83 DGVNAMLARLD
+83 NGVNAMLSRLD

-103 EKDDFFFSTTGEYA
+103 EKEDFFFSTTGEYA
-117 GIGSFIM
+117 GIGSLIM
-124 ERDNAVYI
+124 ERDKAVYI

-156 NDTVLGWKS
+156 NDSVAGWRS
-165 AKVSERLKGPANT
+165 AAVSERLKGPANT
-178 QLKVTVERPG
+178 KLKVTVERPG
-188 VKDLLSFELTRKK
+188 VEGVLTFDIIRKK

-225 TDTSAGEVKRALQ
+225 TDSAADEVKHALQ
-238 DLKKRG
+238 ELKRRG

-295 EPVDVKMPLAV
+295 EPVDEHIPLAV

-322 LQDLDRAVIIGSRS
+322 LQDLDRAVIVGSRS
-336 YGKGLV
+336 FGKGLV

-409 PDVETSMER
+409 PDVETSFER

-430 YFFDYATRYAA
+430 YFFDFATQYAA
-441 EHDTIPAPKDFKLSD
+441 AHDTIAPAKEFVLPDSV
-456 EEYEEFKAFV
+456 YNNFKAFV
-466 KSKDFKYDKQSERIL
+466 KSKNFKYDKQSERIL
-481 SDLKEVAKF
+481 ADLKEVAKF

-510 HDLDRDLE
+510 HNLDRDLE
-518 TFHDEIAELL
+518 TFRDEIGQLL

-540 GEIIESIKND
+540 GEIIESIKDD
-550 KDLKEACRILGN
+550 KDLTEACTILN
-562 KSRYDEILNLSGK
+562 DTQRYSQILNLSPK

>member
-1 MPKIFGISYLRVIKR
+1 
-16 SEMKNIRLT
+16 
-25 FATVTVLSFCSGF
+25 
-38 VNPIWAGKSDEKN
+38 
-51 FEISRNLDIF
+51 
-61 NSLFKELNM
+61 
-70 FYVDTINAEKAIS
+70 
-83 DGVNAMLARLD
+83 
-94 PYTEYIPEK
+94 
-103 EKDDFFFSTTGEYA
+103 
-117 GIGSFIM
+117 
-124 ERDNAVYI
+124 
-132 SEPYEGMPA
+132 
-141 QLAGLRPGDKIVMID
+141 
-156 NDTVLGWKS
+156 
-165 AKVSERLKGPANT
+165 
-178 QLKVTVERPG
+178 
-188 VKDLLSFELTRKK
+188 
-201 IQMPAVPYYDVVCDS
+201 MPAVPYYDVVCDS

-441 EHDTIPAPKDFKLSD
+441 
-456 EEYEEFKAFV
+456 
-466 KSKDFKYDKQSERIL
+466 
-481 SDLKEVAKF
+481 
-490 EGYFDENTQKQ
+490 
-501 FEALEACLN
+501 CLN

>member
-1 MPKIFGISYLRVIKR
+1 MALCVGSTGAV
-16 SEMKNIRLT
+16 S
-25 FATVTVLSFCSGF
+25 
-38 VNPIWAGKSDEKN
+38 AGKSDRKD

-61 NSLFKELNM
+61 NSLFKELNL
-70 FYVDTINAEKAIS
+70 FYVDTIDAEKAIS
-83 DGVNAMLARLD
+83 NGVNAMLSRLD

-103 EKDDFFFSTTGEYA
+103 EKEDFFFSTTGEYA
-117 GIGSFIM
+117 GIGSLIM
-124 ERDNAVYI
+124 ERDKAVYI

-156 NDTVLGWKS
+156 NDSVAGWRS
-165 AKVSERLKGPANT
+165 AAVSERLKGPANT
-178 QLKVTVERPG
+178 KLKVTVERPG
-188 VKDLLSFELTRKK
+188 VEGVLTFDIIRKK

-225 TDTSAGEVKRALQ
+225 TDSAADEVKHALQ
-238 DLKKRG
+238 ELKRQG

-295 EPVDVKMPLAV
+295 EPVDEHIPLAV

-322 LQDLDRAVIIGSRS
+322 LQDLDRAVIVGSRS
-336 YGKGLV
+336 FGKGLV

-409 PDVETSMER
+409 PDVETSFER

-430 YFFDYATRYAA
+430 YFFDFATQYAA
-441 EHDTIPAPKDFKLSD
+441 AHDTIAPAKEFVLPDSVYND
-456 EEYEEFKAFV
+456 FKAFV
-466 KSKDFKYDKQSERIL
+466 KSKNFKYDKQSERIL
-481 SDLKEVAKF
+481 ADLKEVAKF

-518 TFHDEIAELL
+518 TFRDEIGQLL

-540 GEIIESIKND
+540 GEIIESIKDD
-550 KDLKEACRILGN
+550 KDLTEACTILN
-562 KSRYDEILNLSGK
+562 DAQRYSQILNLSPK

>member
-1 MPKIFGISYLRVIKR
+1 MALCVGSTGAV
-16 SEMKNIRLT
+16 S
-25 FATVTVLSFCSGF
+25 
-38 VNPIWAGKSDEKN
+38 AGKSDRKD

-61 NSLFKELNM
+61 NSLFKELNL
-70 FYVDTINAEKAIS
+70 FYVDTIDAEKAIS
-83 DGVNAMLARLD
+83 NGVNAMLSRLD

-103 EKDDFFFSTTGEYA
+103 EKEDFFFSTTGEYA
-117 GIGSFIM
+117 GIGSLIM
-124 ERDNAVYI
+124 ERDKAVYI

-156 NDTVLGWKS
+156 NDSVAGWRS
-165 AKVSERLKGPANT
+165 AAVSERLKGPANT
-178 QLKVTVERPG
+178 KLKVTVERPG
-188 VKDLLSFELTRKK
+188 VEGVLTFDIIRKK

-225 TDTSAGEVKRALQ
+225 TDSAADEVKHALQ
-238 DLKKRG
+238 ELKRRG
-244 ITSLVLDLRSNGG
+244 ITSLILDLRSNGG

-295 EPVDVKMPLAV
+295 EPVDEHIPLAV

-322 LQDLDRAVIIGSRS
+322 LQDLDRAVIVGSRS
-336 YGKGLV
+336 FGKGLV

-409 PDVETSMER
+409 PDVETSFER

-430 YFFDYATRYAA
+430 YFFDFATQYAA
-441 EHDTIPAPKDFKLSD
+441 AHDTIAPAKEFVLPDSVYND
-456 EEYEEFKAFV
+456 FKAFV
-466 KSKDFKYDKQSERIL
+466 KSKNFKYDKQSERIL
-481 SDLKEVAKF
+481 ADLKEVAKF

-518 TFHDEIAELL
+518 TFRDEIGQLL

-540 GEIIESIKND
+540 GEIIESIKDD
-550 KDLKEACRILGN
+550 KDLTEACTILN
-562 KSRYDEILNLSGK
+562 DAQRYSQILNLSPK

>member
-1 MPKIFGISYLRVIKR
+1 MKKISLSVGIA
-16 SEMKNIRLT
+16 
-25 FATVTVLSFCSGF
+25 FVLALCVGSTGAVS
-38 VNPIWAGKSDEKN
+38 AGKSDRKD

-61 NSLFKELNM
+61 NSLFKELNL
-70 FYVDTINAEKAIS
+70 FYVDTIDAEKAIS
-83 DGVNAMLARLD
+83 NGVNAMLSRLD

-103 EKDDFFFSTTGEYA
+103 EKEDFFFSTTGEYA
-117 GIGSFIM
+117 GIGSLIM
-124 ERDNAVYI
+124 ERDKAVYI

-156 NDTVLGWKS
+156 NDSVAGWRS
-165 AKVSERLKGPANT
+165 AAVSERLKGPANT
-178 QLKVTVERPG
+178 KLKVTVERPG
-188 VKDLLSFELTRKK
+188 VEGVLTFDIIRKK

-225 TDTSAGEVKRALQ
+225 TDSAADEVKHALQ
-238 DLKKRG
+238 ELKRRG

-295 EPVDVKMPLAV
+295 EPVDEHIPLAV

-322 LQDLDRAVIIGSRS
+322 LQDLDRAVIVGSRS
-336 YGKGLV
+336 FGKGLV

-409 PDVETSMER
+409 PDVETSFER

-430 YFFDYATRYAA
+430 YFFDFATQYAA
-441 EHDTIPAPKDFKLSD
+441 AHDTIAPAKEFVLPDSVYND
-456 EEYEEFKAFV
+456 FKAFV
-466 KSKDFKYDKQSERIL
+466 KSKNFKYDKQSERIL
-481 SDLKEVAKF
+481 ADLKEVAKF

-518 TFHDEIAELL
+518 TFRDEIGQLL

-540 GEIIESIKND
+540 GEIIESIKDD
-550 KDLKEACRILGN
+550 KDLTEACTILN
-562 KSRYDEILNLSGK
+562 DAQRYSQILNLSPK